1 MKEMCIKDISLTV
14 LFNSLPQISLGLG
27 VEWWGVQASKQ
38 ASRVK
43 NSNTKVTMATQ
54 TQPTTFIPTH
64 REGGARGEKSGRLQS
79 DANKLQVG
87 SQWHTK
93 QQSVN
98 FAKRPG
104 KNNYRSVPLPQINL
118 AYITPA
124 STAMQVSDCMY
135 NNMPNVIL

>member
-1 MKEMCIKDISLTV
+1 MKETYIKDISLTV
-14 LFNSLPQISLGLG
+14 LFNSSPQISLGLG

-93 QQSVN
+93 QRSVN

-118 AYITPA
+118 A
-124 STAMQVSDCMY
+124 
-135 NNMPNVIL
+135 